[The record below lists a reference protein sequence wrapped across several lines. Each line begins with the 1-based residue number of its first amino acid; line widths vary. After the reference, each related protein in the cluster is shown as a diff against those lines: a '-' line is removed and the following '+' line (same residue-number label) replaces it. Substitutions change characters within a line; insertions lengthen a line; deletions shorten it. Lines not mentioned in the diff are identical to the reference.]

1 MTPKERLA
9 KKKELETLRKM
20 EEAKNAAKAAHQ
32 NYQKASQMMY
42 NQLYAS
48 DKGAA
53 NGGNLQFDQ
62 TVINTRQGPA

>member
-32 NYQKASQMMY
+32 NYQKAS
-42 NQLYAS
+42 
-48 DKGAA
+48 
-53 NGGNLQFDQ
+53 
-62 TVINTRQGPA
+62 